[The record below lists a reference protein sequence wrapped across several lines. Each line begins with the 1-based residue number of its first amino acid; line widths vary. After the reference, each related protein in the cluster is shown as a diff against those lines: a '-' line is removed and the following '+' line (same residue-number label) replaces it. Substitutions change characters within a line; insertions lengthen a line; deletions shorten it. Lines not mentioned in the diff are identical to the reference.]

1 MRAELL
7 APAPPL
13 APLARVAQAFGERGV
28 AEAMDLGHQRPVDL
42 HRVVLLAFGAVVL
55 QVVGRVVDAAD
66 EGDLAVDH
74 HDLAVHA
81 AQQVRPQAEGARPG
95 IERVHPHAGVA
106 QRAEEAVATGRA
118 SPSRRW

>member
-1 MRAELL
+1 
-7 APAPPL
+7 
-13 APLARVAQAFGERGV
+13 
-28 AEAMDLGHQRPVDL
+28 MDLGHQRAVDL
-42 HRVVLLAFGAVVL
+42 HGVVLLGLGTEVL

-81 AQQVRPQAEGARPG
+81 AQQVRPQAEGRGPGLKEWMRTPAARSAS
-95 IERVHPHAGVA
+95 RKCS
-106 QRAEEAVATGRA
+106 TGRA